1 MRTLLI
7 GFIFILHF
15 SSLHAQLK
23 SGPMLGYTTM
33 MESLVWVQLEEQDS
47 VKMNYHPTA
56 EPTKIQTITAFASRE
71 KGNTAHLVARNLTPG
86 TSYTFQLFINN
97 KLISTGSFS
106 SLSLWQ
112 HRTDPPDFKVAI
124 GSCTYINEEQYDRPG
139 EPYGRGY
146 EIFESINN
154 KNADMMLW
162 LGDNIY
168 LREVDWT
175 SRSGIYHRYTE
186 YKSLPELQNLWKSM
200 PHYAIWDDHDF
211 GPNNADRSFVN
222 KEITL
227 EAFKDFWGN
236 MDYGVN
242 GKKGITNMFSFN
254 DLDFFLLDNRYYRTP
269 NDRKTGE
276 RHILGDEQV
285 QWLIDALVNSKASF
299 KIVAVGGQ
307 LLSDAAVYENHAT
320 YAEEREKILH
330 LIEQEGIKNVIFLSG
345 DRHKTELSKLQ
356 LDNEN
361 FIYDY
366 TCSPLTSKAYDTQDE
381 GNSLQVKGTHVST
394 QNFGILEVSGSW
406 GERILSVKTFD
417 KAGQLLWKEEIT
429 QQ

>member
-1 MRTLLI
+1 MRSAILL
-7 GFIFILHF
+7 FIFLVFF
-15 SSLHAQLK
+15 STLNAQLK

-33 MESLVWVQLEEQDS
+33 MESLIWVQLEEQDS
-47 VKMNYHPTA
+47 IKMNYYRTA
-56 EPTKIQTITAFASRE
+56 EPSKVQTAAAFAAYE
-71 KGNTAHLVARNLTPG
+71 KGNIAHLVASKLIPG
-86 TSYTFQLFINN
+86 TNYTYDLFIRN
-97 KLISTGSFS
+97 KKVSTGSFS

-112 HRTDPPDFKVAI
+112 HRTDPPNFSFAV
-124 GSCTYINEEQYDRPG
+124 GSCSYINEEQYDRPG
-139 EPYGRGY
+139 EPYGRAY
-146 EIFESINN
+146 EIFESINA

-175 SRSGIYHRYTE
+175 SRSGIYHRYTA
-186 YKSLPELQNLWKSM
+186 YKSLPELQSLWKSM

-211 GPNNADRSFVN
+211 GPNDADRSFVN
-222 KEITL
+222 KEISL

-254 DLDFFLLDNRYYRTP
+254 DLDFFLLDNRYHRTP

-276 RHILGDEQV
+276 RYILGDEQV

-320 YAEEREKILH
+320 YAEERKKIIN

-345 DRHKTELSKLQ
+345 DRHKTELSKLK

-361 FIYDY
+361 LIFDY
-366 TCSPLTSKAYDTQDE
+366 TCSPLTSKAYDTHDE
-381 GNSLQVKGTHVST
+381 GNSLQVEGTHVST
-394 QNFGILEVSGSW
+394 QNFGILHVSGSW
-406 GERILSVKTFD
+406 GQRILTIKTFD
-417 KAGQLLWKEEIT
+417 KAGQLLWEEAIS